1 VSQLQSFL
9 GKDKSIYPEDAVTGY
24 FGNMTLQA
32 VQRWQAAHGIVS
44 SGDPGS
50 TGFGYIGPRT
60 RGEMD
65 KEMETECEQGD
76 SQHSS
81 SGDSI
86 EHSNAS
92 ASSTPPHDSKS
103 VDN

>member
-1 VSQLQSFL
+1 MGVVCT
-9 GKDKSIYPEDAVTGY
+9 PVTGY
-24 FGNMTLQA
+24 FGDLTLQA

-50 TGFGYIGPRT
+50 TGFGIIGPRT

-65 KEMETECEQGD
+65 KEMEVECEQGD
-76 SQHSS
+76 SQNSS
-81 SGDSI
+81 SGEG

-92 ASSTPPHDSKS
+92 ASSTPSHESGS
-103 VDN
+103 GDN